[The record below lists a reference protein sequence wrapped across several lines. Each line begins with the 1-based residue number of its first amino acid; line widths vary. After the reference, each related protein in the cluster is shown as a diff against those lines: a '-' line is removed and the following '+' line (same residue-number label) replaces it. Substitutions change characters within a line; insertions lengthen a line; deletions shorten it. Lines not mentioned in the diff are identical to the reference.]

1 MNLLRTTPRAGAL
14 FAAMWALA
22 CLIDETAVS
31 VSWSQQYPIALT
43 VFSGFVVVA
52 AIATILRPESGRRLV
67 LLSVLSMTSGLIR
80 FPVTPNHH
88 FLTTTMNLLI
98 VTAAVRHVVLSRAS
112 SFRTSELY
120 PVIAPIGRALMIAV
134 YLISG
139 LHKANRDYLDP
150 VVSCASELAHTI
162 TERLHAP
169 DLSLFAWLSAYGS
182 LAFECTVPFLL
193 AFRRTRHLGIAVG
206 LPVHFIFAL
215 DYQPGIFGFSATILA
230 IYALFM
236 AEDVQAAIT
245 TGSWIPQGRRLLAWS
260 GAVLALSVILTIIFS
275 PPAVGHWTVLTQH
288 PISATSGLASVLRVL
303 PIGARFIWLL
313 FAFTLSFAF
322 AATIR
327 DRDRTSPPIAEDPAR
342 RARVSRLA
350 FVFVPIVILNGLGPY
365 LGYKTA
371 PVFSMFS
378 NLRTESSYSNH
389 LFLTPLNLFPMADD
403 LVTIVDSSDPEFRAV
418 AGRVRIT
425 AFELRRVLSGHGARR
440 RGVLAGPELA
450 RRVMS
455 DDFWVSYA
463 RNGKTVR
470 VARLTDA
477 DDEMF
482 QGNAWVLEKL
492 LYFRDL
498 PIDNRPVCLW

>member
-43 VFSGFVVVA
+43 VFSGFVVIA
-52 AIATILRPESGRRLV
+52 AIATILRPDSGRRLV
-67 LLSVLSMTSGLIR
+67 LLATLSMTSGLIR

-98 VTAAVRHVVLSRAS
+98 VTVAIRHVVLSRVT

-139 LHKANRDYLDP
+139 LHKANWDYLDP
-150 VVSCASELAHTI
+150 TVSCASELAHTI
-162 TERLHAP
+162 TERLHVP
-169 DLSLFAWLSAYGS
+169 NVSIFALLSAYGS

-193 AFRRTRHLGIAVG
+193 AFRRTRHLGIAIG
-206 LPVHFIFAL
+206 LPVHFIFAF

-230 IYALFM
+230 IYALFLS
-236 AEDVQAAIT
+236 EDVQAAIT
-245 TGSWIPQGRRLLAWS
+245 AGSWIPKGRRLLAWS
-260 GAVLALSVILTIIFS
+260 VGALTLSVILTVIFS
-275 PPAVGHWTVLTQH
+275 PAGVGHWTVLTKH

-303 PIGARFIWLL
+303 PIGARFIWHLY
-313 FAFTLSFAF
+313 AFTLAFAF
-322 AATIR
+322 VATVR
-327 DRDRTSPPIAEDPAR
+327 GRTSPPIEEELAR

-350 FVFVPIVILNGLGPY
+350 FVFMPIIVLNGLGPY

-378 NLRTESSYSNH
+378 NLRTESGYSNH
-389 LFLTPLNLFPMADD
+389 LFLTPLDLFPMADD

-450 RRVMS
+450 ERVMS
-455 DDFWVSYA
+455 DDFWVTYA

-470 VARLTDA
+470 AARLTDA
-477 DDEMF
+477 NDEMF
-482 QGNAWVLEKL
+482 QGNARVLEKL

-498 PIDNRPVCLW
+498 PIDNHAVCLW

>member
-52 AIATILRPESGRRLV
+52 AIATIVRPESGRRLV
-67 LLSVLSMTSGLIR
+67 VLATLSMTSGLIR

-88 FLTTTMNLLI
+88 FLTTTMNLVI
-98 VTAAVRHVVLSRAS
+98 VSAAIRHVVLSRVT
-112 SFRTSELY
+112 SFQTSELY

-139 LHKANRDYLDP
+139 LHKANLDYLDP
-150 VVSCASELAHTI
+150 AVSCAAELAHTI
-162 TERLHAP
+162 TQRLHVP
-169 DLSLFAWLSAYGS
+169 DVSLFAWLSAYGS
-182 LAFECTVPFLL
+182 LGFECTVPLLL
-193 AFRRTRHLGIAVG
+193 AFRRTRHLGIAIG

-245 TGSWIPQGRRLLAWS
+245 AGSWIPRGRRLLAGS
-260 GAVLALSVILTIIFS
+260 VGVVTLSVILTIIFS
-275 PPAVGHWTVLTQH
+275 PAAVGHWTVLTQH

-313 FAFTLSFAF
+313 FAFTLTFAF
-322 AATIR
+322 MVTLR
-327 DRDRTSPPIAEDPAR
+327 DRVSPPIEDDPVR
-342 RARVSRLA
+342 RVRVSRLA

-378 NLRTESSYSNH
+378 NLRTESEYSNH
-389 LFLTPLNLFPMADD
+389 LFLTPLNLFPLADD
-403 LVTIVDSSDPEFRAV
+403 LVTIADSSDPDFRAV

-455 DDFWVSYA
+455 DDFWVSYT
-463 RNGKTVR
+463 RHGKTVR
-470 VARLTDA
+470 IARQRDA
-477 DDEMF
+477 SDEMF